1 MSEDN
6 SIPPQED
13 KLISQAKKRLLGAS
27 VILFILLISA
37 PFVLKNRNE
46 AGPTEPIK
54 ISMESSPVI
63 ADTNVENIKPPETK
77 PETPALPNPQVKKE
91 TPPASSEI
99 KTKSEVLPQSS
110 SGLYIQLGIFSDSEK
125 IKPLQQK
132 LTQLN
137 IQTKTELIKING
149 VDKVRLITDDLHTEA
164 LAKETL
170 LKIKNAGITGIIKKT
185 N

>member
-1 MSEDN
+1 
-6 SIPPQED
+6 
-13 KLISQAKKRLLGAS
+13 
-27 VILFILLISA
+27 
-37 PFVLKNRNE
+37 
-46 AGPTEPIK
+46 
-54 ISMESSPVI
+54 
-63 ADTNVENIKPPETK
+63 
-77 PETPALPNPQVKKE
+77 
-91 TPPASSEI
+91 
-99 KTKSEVLPQSS
+99 
-110 SGLYIQLGIFSDSEK
+110 LGIFSDSEK

-170 LKIKNAGITGIIKKT
+170 LKIKNAGIPGIIKKT